1 MLSIYTYPKIYVEE
15 ENIGETYDLILELPN
30 NVFCTTKSK
39 SMIGR
44 IKSYKRVF
52 VKKIYET
59 AYEEAISLEQSRTA
73 KSFII
78 YSPKHNAYYLVEK
91 NTEVGLMEIEGLKI
105 FLHVDEGDT
114 VDEGDKIGYQ
124 VTRKFEV
131 RNIVSIV
138 RGIIVYIGTIF
149 GEIQRYI
156 VVAVGEE
163 NVRKIE
169 ISPCK

>member
-1 MLSIYTYPKIYVEE
+1 MMSTYTYPKIYVEE
-15 ENIGETYDLILELPN
+15 ENIGETYDLIFELSN
-30 NVFCTTKSK
+30 NVFCVTTSK
-39 SMIGR
+39 NMVRR

-59 AYEEAISLEQSRTA
+59 AYEEVISLEQSRTV
-73 KSFII
+73 KSFIT
-78 YSPKHNAYYLVEK
+78 YCPKHSAYYLVEE
-91 NTEVGLMEIEGLKI
+91 NTEVSLMEIEGLKI

-124 VTRKFEV
+124 ITRKFEV

-149 GEIQRYI
+149 GEVQRYI
-156 VVAVGEE
+156 IVAVGEE
-163 NVRKIE
+163 NVRKISV
-169 ISPCK
+169 SPCK

>member
-1 MLSIYTYPKIYVEE
+1 MRSIYTYPKIYVEE
-15 ENIGETYDLILELPN
+15 KNIGEACDLIFELPN
-30 NVFCTTKSK
+30 NIFCITTSK
-39 SMIGR
+39 NVVRG
-44 IKSYKRVF
+44 IKNYKRVF

-59 AYEEAISLEQSRTA
+59 AYEEVISLEQSRTV
-73 KSFII
+73 KSFIT
-78 YSPKHNAYYLVEK
+78 YCPKHGAYYLVEE

-124 VTRKFEV
+124 ITRKFEV

-149 GEIQRYI
+149 GEVQRYI
-156 VVAVGEE
+156 IVAVGEE
-163 NVRKIE
+163 NVRKINV
-169 ISPCK
+169 SPCK